1 MTTAQ
6 GSKLISFVLDQVT
19 REGIAMWMG
28 ASEVYWNAQGGVI
41 KQLRDQ
47 EVDVDARIA
56 WQDARLCR

>member
-6 GSKLISFVLDQVT
+6 DSKLISFVLDQVT

-41 KQLRDQ
+41 KQLRD
-47 EVDVDARIA
+47 
-56 WQDARLCR
+56 